1 MILFL
6 DTCDSEKT
14 SIYLVD
20 DKFLAAHIWPSQKT
34 QQEKLHTEIAKFLK
48 KSKIKLSDLDKVGV
62 VVGPGHFS
70 RVRTG
75 VVTAN
80 TLAYALDIPVVGVR
94 KTEELDFKSI
104 LKLKGQK
111 SVEVYY
117 DREPNI
123 TQPKKK

>member
-1 MILFL
+1 MTLFL

-14 SIYLVD
+14 SVYLVD
-20 DKFLAAHIWPSQKT
+20 AKKLAAHIWPSKKT
-34 QQEKLHTEIAKFLK
+34 QQEKLHTEISKFLK
-48 KSKIKLSDLDKVGV
+48 KQKVKLQDLEKVAV

-80 TLAYALDIPVVGVR
+80 TLAYALNIPVVGVK
-94 KTEELDFKSI
+94 KTEEPDFKFI
-104 LKLKGQK
+104 LQSKGQK
-111 SVEVYY
+111 SVDVFY